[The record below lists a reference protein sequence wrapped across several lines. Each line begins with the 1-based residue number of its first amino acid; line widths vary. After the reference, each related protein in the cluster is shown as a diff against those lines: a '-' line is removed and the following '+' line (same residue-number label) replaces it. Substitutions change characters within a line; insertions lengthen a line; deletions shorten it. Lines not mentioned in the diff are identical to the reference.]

1 MDSTSGWKSSLGKIY
16 KHNSARART
25 STLNSARVT
34 AQRRQTLCQL
44 ETEVI
49 QRPRICKEAAT
60 KYYNHTANETDEES
74 GNTDCR
80 RFSKIRSIEFATK
93 PKRGKF
99 TVKMIFFETT
109 IGSNNYTICKID
121 TWSIFPTDWR
131 QPMRLF
137 TVLQQALFHN
147 EQFRTPI
154 MCDMW
159 GSVTFCEQNPYWT
172 KLSV

>member
-1 MDSTSGWKSSLGKIY
+1 
-16 KHNSARART
+16 
-25 STLNSARVT
+25 
-34 AQRRQTLCQL
+34 
-44 ETEVI
+44 
-49 QRPRICKEAAT
+49 
-60 KYYNHTANETDEES
+60 
-74 GNTDCR
+74 
-80 RFSKIRSIEFATK
+80 
-93 PKRGKF
+93 
-99 TVKMIFFETT
+99 MIFFETT

-131 QPMRLF
+131 QPMSLF

-172 KLSV
+172 KLSVEAYNFHSISVTSKIYVCIAALYINTAVSFKLNKKKMCYCWPPILSLLYYSKITSVFRISAEYSGARNENIVQNHSNIALLNVF